1 MPLTQGAK
9 VFLGAGGLIALY
21 SLSRSRRHHAEARAE
36 YQAYAGNPYAP
47 VYPPEPSRA
56 TALKEVV
63 KQHGGAAIKDATHAA
78 GEVAEVLITHGKVGR
93 GAPKGTKKEGETC
106 ARTPQTQQAGDAP
119 SLPSDPSRP
128 QSPSPWRAP

>member
-21 SLSRSRRHHAEARAE
+21 SLARSRRHHAEARAE

-93 GAPKGTKKEGETC
+93 GARLSPDSIVRMLCRVLAGT
-106 ARTPQTQQAGDAP
+106 
-119 SLPSDPSRP
+119 RP
-128 QSPSPWRAP
+128 PDVLHL